1 MLAANRFT
9 SVTPEVNLR
18 ECVMCIPPPSTN
30 KVAHSGFE
38 IQSRHVLPEVQNR
51 GISDPTKTAYVL
63 KKLFKK

>member
-18 ECVMCIPPPSTN
+18 ERVICMPPPTIN

-38 IQSRHVLPEVQNR
+38 TQSRHLLPEVQNR
-51 GISDPTKTAYVL
+51 SISDPTKTTYECPQ
-63 KKLFKK
+63 KII